1 MHVYILFWI
10 FGPKFF
16 GFVSSQCLEDD
27 DAYIGGLCYTVST
40 YKESFPVAQ
49 NACHRKNQNLAIIK
63 NSLQAN
69 YLATTVQKITNEQN
83 GKFWIGLNRSSI
95 NSRYQWDDG
104 TPLVW
109 SNFDSKFSQNQLWV
123 AESTQNGKWT
133 TLDGGEAHFFVC
145 SHDPSASTPQPS
157 PTPDDGSTTYG
168 PWETTPYPDDGSTTY
183 GPWETTPYP
192 DDGST
197 TYGPWETTPYPD
209 DGSTTYG
216 PWETTPYPDD
226 GSTTYG
232 PWETTPYPDDGSTTY
247 GPWETT
253 PYPDDGSTTYG
264 PWETTPYPDDGST
277 TYGPWETT
285 SYDDYGTT
293 DYPDYGSTDY
303 PDYGSTDYSDYDPTT
318 DFSQIRINKLPKPLR
333 RFFQKKR

>member
-1 MHVYILFWI
+1 MHVFTLFGI
-10 FGPKFF
+10 FGPLFL
-16 GFVSSQCLEDD
+16 GFASSQCLEDD

-63 NSLQAN
+63 SSLQAN

-145 SHDPSASTPQPS
+145 SHDPSATTPRP
-157 PTPDDGSTTYG
+157 STTN
-168 PWETTPYPDDGSTTY
+168 
-183 GPWETTPYP
+183 
-192 DDGST
+192 
-197 TYGPWETTPYPD
+197 
-209 DGSTTYG
+209 
-216 PWETTPYPDD
+216 
-226 GSTTYG
+226 
-232 PWETTPYPDDGSTTY
+232 
-247 GPWETT
+247 
-253 PYPDDGSTTYG
+253 G

-285 SYDDYGTT
+285 SYPDYGSTDYPDDGSTTYGPWETTSYDDYATTDYPDYGTT
-293 DYPDYGSTDY
+293 DYPDYESTEY
-303 PDYGSTDYSDYDPTT
+303 PDYDPTT
-318 DFSQIRINKLPKPLR
+318 TDFPQIRINKLPKPLR
-333 RFFQKKR
+333 KFFQKKH